1 MSQGT
6 EELRIGVYV
15 CYCGS
20 NIAGFIDCDSVAEY
34 AAELPDVVICRV
46 NKFTCSEAGQ
56 TEIKKDIRDL
66 DLNRVV
72 VASCTPRTHEPI
84 FRACCAEAGLNPWL
98 FTLANIREHCS
109 WIHMKEREKGTE
121 KAKDIVRMYV
131 AKARH
136 LEPLD
141 PQELPVTRKAL
152 VIGGGVAGMQ
162 AALDLADMGYP
173 VTLVEKYASIGG
185 TMAKLDKVYPTND
198 CSICILGPI
207 MVKTGQHPNIT
218 VLAHSEV
225 EAVGGYVG
233 NFEVKVRKKARKVSL
248 KDCTACGMCAEKCPV
263 EVPHEWEEGLMTR
276 KAIYMPFPQAVP
288 AKYLIDIENCIDCG
302 ACAKVCP
309 RNAINYDEQDE
320 LIEDK
325 FGTIIVATGF
335 KNYIPPPGN
344 RYGYGIYDDVLT
356 TVELERLTN
365 AAGPTGG
372 KLVRISD
379 MKQPKSVVFILCVG
393 SRSETGEEGAVSWC
407 NSYCCMATQKLAQ
420 LMKEKYTIDITICYM
435 DIRAP
440 FRGYEEYYNRSRHNF
455 GLKFLRGKPNRVS
468 KNPDGTLRVRV
479 ENTLEGRMTNLD
491 VDMVVLVVGAQPHE
505 SYGALQKI
513 LTAPLHK
520 DGFFMEGHPQLAPVD
535 TTIAGV
541 FIAGFAQGPK
551 DIMMSVG
558 QGSAAAARA
567 ARLLTTGR
575 VEIEPITAV
584 VDQERCVGC
593 RECLDL
599 CPYGAI
605 KFDEEKKKA
614 YIIDALCKGCGCC
627 VAHCLPGAIQ
637 QHHFTNA
644 DLLAEID
651 AFGEELSF

>member
-1 MSQGT
+1 
-6 EELRIGVYV
+6 
-15 CYCGS
+15 
-20 NIAGFIDCDSVAEY
+20 
-34 AAELPDVVICRV
+34 
-46 NKFTCSEAGQ
+46 
-56 TEIKKDIRDL
+56 
-66 DLNRVV
+66 
-72 VASCTPRTHEPI
+72 
-84 FRACCAEAGLNPWL
+84 
-98 FTLANIREHCS
+98 
-109 WIHMKEREKGTE
+109 
-121 KAKDIVRMYV
+121 
-131 AKARH
+131 
-136 LEPLD
+136 
-141 PQELPVTRKAL
+141 
-152 VIGGGVAGMQ
+152 
-162 AALDLADMGYP
+162 
-173 VTLVEKYASIGG
+173 
-185 TMAKLDKVYPTND
+185 
-198 CSICILGPI
+198 
-207 MVKTGQHPNIT
+207 
-218 VLAHSEV
+218 
-225 EAVGGYVG
+225 
-233 NFEVKVRKKARKVSL
+233 
-248 KDCTACGMCAEKCPV
+248 
-263 EVPHEWEEGLMTR
+263 
-276 KAIYMPFPQAVP
+276 
-288 AKYLIDIENCIDCG
+288 
-302 ACAKVCP
+302 
-309 RNAINYDEQDE
+309 
-320 LIEDK
+320 
-325 FGTIIVATGF
+325 
-335 KNYIPPPGN
+335 
-344 RYGYGIYDDVLT
+344 
-356 TVELERLTN
+356 
-365 AAGPTGG
+365 
-372 KLVRISD
+372 
-379 MKQPKSVVFILCVG
+379 
-393 SRSETGEEGAVSWC
+393 
-407 NSYCCMATQKLAQ
+407 MATQKLAQ

-440 FRGYEEYYNRSRHNF
+440 FRGYEEYYNRSRNSF

-468 KNPDGTLRVRV
+468 KNPDGSLRVHV

-491 VDMVVLVVGAQPHE
+491 VDMVVLVVGAQPNE

-651 AFGEELSF
+651 AFGEESSF